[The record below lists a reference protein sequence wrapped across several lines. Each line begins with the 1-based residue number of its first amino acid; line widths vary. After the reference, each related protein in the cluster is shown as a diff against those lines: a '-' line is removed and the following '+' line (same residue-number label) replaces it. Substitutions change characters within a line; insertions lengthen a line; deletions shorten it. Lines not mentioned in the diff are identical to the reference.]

1 MAGCWLFAG
10 VQTTFC
16 ASLKLLGAVS
26 TLGVDWVM
34 LDTTPVELE
43 TKVHNHGE
51 GPYYL
56 EHSFG

>member
-51 GPYYL
+51 GPY
-56 EHSFG
+56 